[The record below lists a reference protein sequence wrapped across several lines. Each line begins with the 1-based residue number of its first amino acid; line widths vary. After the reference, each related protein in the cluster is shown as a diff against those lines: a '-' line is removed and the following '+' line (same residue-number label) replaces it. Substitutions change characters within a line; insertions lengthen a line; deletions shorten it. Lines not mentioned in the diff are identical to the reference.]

1 MDKFLY
7 LISEGFKNV
16 WRHKM
21 TTFTAVFSLFLSLYF
36 VGLLAIAGDNTKS
49 ILEYLRSKYKFEVF
63 FKQNIEF
70 EKAKVISQSILN
82 IKGVRSSTIINKDDA
97 VRIFKDQFDEDII
110 SILGYN
116 PLPISAVVNLK
127 RKSNNM
133 LHELEFTLYIYRN
146 NKNTIPFKVNSDK
159 VAGFNSFLLFYKEII
174 KFAIKNNNCA
184 LIIKPKKYNPI
195 SYFNKE
201 SSIIKGYNKL
211 ANEKRILVLNPN
223 DSISS
228 AAYFSDITISYG
240 ISTAGCISILLNKPN
255 IFLNTNGNKFHPLKF
270 IEPWNNLIIDSVEE
284 ISSKLK
290 YVLINNKIEKSMKNL
305 IDFYNDGFGNSRS
318 GKFIYNFMEAMDKG
332 KDRESSL
339 QYALDSYKEKW
350 GNAAI
355 MSKISNNNEG
365 LIIWEKSLSNIDS
378 YFSGS
383 K

>member
-127 RKSNNM
+127 RKSNNILETSPIVEQIKRIDGVDEVRYQGLLIKKIERTYAKIM
-133 LHELEFTLYIYRN
+133 KYFPLIAMVFIIIAVLVIYNTVKLSIFSRKELIESLRLIGATRLFIKMPFVFEGLIDAGLATLIAS
-146 NKNTIPFKVNSDK
+146 P
-159 VAGFNSFLLFYKEII
+159 
-174 KFAIKNNNCA
+174 
-184 LIIKPKKYNPI
+184 LIIGTINGLNYIKP
-195 SYFNKE
+195 
-201 SSIIKGYNKL
+201 
-211 ANEKRILVLNPN
+211 
-223 DSISS
+223 
-228 AAYFSDITISYG
+228 
-240 ISTAGCISILLNKPN
+240 
-255 IFLNTNGNKFHPLKF
+255 
-270 IEPWNNLIIDSVEE
+270 E
-284 ISSKLK
+284 ISS
-290 YVLINNKIEKSMKNL
+290 
-305 IDFYNDGFGNSRS
+305 FG
-318 GKFIYNFMEAMDKG
+318 
-332 KDRESSL
+332 
-339 QYALDSYKEKW
+339 
-350 GNAAI
+350 
-355 MSKISNNNEG
+355 IS
-365 LIIWEKSLSNIDS
+365 
-378 YFSGS
+378 
-383 K
+383 